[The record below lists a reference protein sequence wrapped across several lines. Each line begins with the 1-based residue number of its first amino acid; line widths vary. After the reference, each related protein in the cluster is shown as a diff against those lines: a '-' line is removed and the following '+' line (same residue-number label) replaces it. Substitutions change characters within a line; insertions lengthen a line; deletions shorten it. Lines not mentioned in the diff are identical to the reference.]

1 MTTREVRETIN
12 LAAADDLADDIL
24 ERGVRA
30 ATIDAEA
37 LAVELLSQPGTGE
50 VYRRNGRVHR
60 ASSPGD
66 SPAPDTG
73 FLRQSVGHDVSR
85 TPAGI
90 VGKVT
95 ASAEYAAA
103 LEFGTER
110 MRPRPFLSR
119 IPREF
124 GARIRATFLKFAR

>member
-1 MTTREVRETIN
+1 MTTRDVRETIN
-12 LAAADDLADDIL
+12 LAAADDFADDVL

-30 ATIDAEA
+30 ATIDAES
-37 LAVELLSQPGTGE
+37 LAVDLLSQPGAGR
-50 VYRRNGRVHR
+50 VYRRNSRVHR
-60 ASSPGD
+60 ASAPGD

-73 FLRQSVGHDVSR
+73 FLRQSVSHEVSR
-85 TPAGI
+85 TPAGV

-95 ASAEYAAA
+95 ASAAYAAA

-124 GARIRATFLKFAR
+124 GGRIRAVFLKFAR